1 MLRQTVVISMFDI
14 IQAWFA
20 QIAGQVIAMPLY
32 GAAPMMILIA
42 VADSSL
48 LSLPEV
54 NDIITVTRVAHNPNE
69 VFYFPLFP
77 AFGSVIGCLILYR
90 IARQGRNFI
99 TRRFQ
104 PKRLEQ
110 VERLYRRWGLWA
122 LAIPAIL
129 PPPLPFKVFVATAGA
144 LGFPLKQFIA
154 TVMIAR
160 MVRYYSWGIAAYFL
174 REEVLQTIE
183 WLKEHFAEVLIVVLL
198 LIALV
203 IIARWLI
210 AFFRSRALK
219 NKAAATFID

>member
-1 MLRQTVVISMFDI
+1 MFDW
-14 IQAWFA
+14 IQAWFV
-20 QIAGQVIAMPLY
+20 QIAGQVVAMPLY
-32 GAAPMMILIA
+32 WAAPMMILIA
-42 VADSSL
+42 VADSSI

-54 NDIITVTRVAHNPNE
+54 NDIITVTRIAHNPNE

-77 AFGSVIGCLILYR
+77 ALGSVIGCLILYR

-104 PKRLEQ
+104 PKHLEQ

-144 LGFPLKQFIA
+144 LGFPLRRFMA

-160 MVRYYSWGIAAYFL
+160 MVRYYAWGIAAYFW
-174 REEVLQTIE
+174 REEVLQVIE
-183 WLKEHFAEVLIVVLL
+183 WLKEHFAEVLIVALL
-198 LIALV
+198 LVALL
-203 IIARWLI
+203 IIARWIFTFL
-210 AFFRSRALK
+210 RSRSVK
-219 NKAAATFID
+219 NKTAASFTD